1 MAVLSPRRGGM
12 AVAGSI
18 RISHDV
24 AAEAGTAGASAGPIS
39 QASRSSDTTPAC
51 AHTWC
56 CHPLRCWE

>member
-12 AVAGSI
+12 AVAGST

-39 QASRSSDTTPAC
+39 QASRSSYTTPAGS
-51 AHTWC
+51 
-56 CHPLRCWE
+56 